1 MRHLLYDEDGVTL
14 EVEFLPNGDAF
25 IHLDV
30 DRLTPRKYR
39 KTLED
44 FEVVKAL
51 LADDGIDIVYTTS
64 LACDKK
70 HQRFLRLY
78 GWVEF
83 GSAVVDDTE
92 YLAYSMRTT

>member
-1 MRHLLYDEDGVTL
+1 MRHILYDEDGVVL
-14 EVEFLPNGDAF
+14 EIEFLPNGDAF
-25 IHLDV
+25 IHLEV

-64 LACDKK
+64 LAADRK